1 MLNQIFITINLLLG
15 SFSLVATAED
25 NIHELIVLKSPDC
38 GCCGNWISHMESNG
52 FSIVAINKTNM
63 AEVKARY
70 GIDRHLQSCH
80 TAVNTATGYIFE
92 GHIPAGA
99 IKQFLSDSPKGSKG
113 LTVPGMPA
121 GSPGMEMGNRF
132 DPYQIVQINKE
143 RSPSL
148 FMNVATPSAQADI
161 GFYHE

>member
-1 MLNQIFITINLLLG
+1 MLNQIFFTIFLLLG

-25 NIHELIVLKSPDC
+25 NNHKLIVLKSPDC

-52 FSIVAINKTNM
+52 FSIAAINKTNM
-63 AEVKARY
+63 AEVKAIY
-70 GIDRHLQSCH
+70 GIDSHLQSCH

-99 IKQFLSDSPKGSKG
+99 IKQFLSDSPKGAKG

-132 DPYQIVQINKE
+132 NPYQIVQINE
-143 RSPSL
+143 DRPPSL
-148 FMNVATPSAQADI
+148 FMNVPTPSEQSAI
-161 GFYHE
+161 GS